1 MVSGS
6 HEPLHDPDVDVLED
20 PDAHDPGTEA
30 DATAPHPTIEGQDLE
45 DEPGT
50 AAVIIEEEHH
60 DAHDAHDVA
69 EHPVE
74 SPGWVLFALAVGLV
88 IGVVLVIIFGTG
100 T

>member
-1 MVSGS
+1 MSDGPDES
-6 HEPLHDPDVDVLED
+6 LRDPDAAVLED
-20 PDAHDPGTEA
+20 PLAHDPRTEA
-30 DATAPHPTIEGQDLE
+30 DATAPHPSIEGEDLE

-60 DAHDAHDVA
+60 DAHDAHDIA

-74 SPGWVLFALAVGLV
+74 STGWVLIALAVGLV
-88 IGVVLVIIFGTG
+88 IGIVLVIIFGTG